1 MLTSDEY
8 QDIVTRV
15 ESLISSA
22 SRQYY
27 GKLSSKFTSAS
38 FTDKSGAVAGTSI
51 LASQGNILITPLL
64 HFRDVDGLTITE
76 TKKGSIIP
84 EQFDY
89 STLNSV
95 ITTLENETATST
107 TSSCRGACTGICL
120 GTCGS
125 GCNGCSSGCSTGC
138 KSSCSTGC
146 KGYCKNVSNSQAS

>member
-1 MLTSDEY
+1 MLSADEFK
-8 QDIVTRV
+8 DIATRV
-15 ESLISSA
+15 EKVISDS

-27 GKLSSKFTSAS
+27 GKLSSKFTSSS
-38 FTDKSGAVAGTSI
+38 FTDKSTVVAGSKI
-51 LASQGNILITPLL
+51 LASQGHIIIDPLL
-64 HFRDVDGLTITE
+64 NFCDIGDLTITE

-125 GCNGCSSGCSTGC
+125 SCDGCASGCSTGC
-138 KSSCSTGC
+138 KSGCSTGC
-146 KGYCKNVSNSQAS
+146 KGYCKNVSTSQA